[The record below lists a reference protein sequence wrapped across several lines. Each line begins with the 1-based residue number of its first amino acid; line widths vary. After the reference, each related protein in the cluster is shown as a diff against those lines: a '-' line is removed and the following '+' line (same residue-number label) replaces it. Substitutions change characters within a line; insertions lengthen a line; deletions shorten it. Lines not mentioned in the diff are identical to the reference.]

1 MAGGADAT
9 AEAGTVL
16 ELSPAALE
24 AVLAA
29 RAAEDDAAGLALW
42 VEVSGVERGSYA
54 YEMWFEAPGDAG
66 PHDVVERH
74 GELTVVVPAT
84 SAPMLRGARL
94 DVGSHED
101 GSEGLVLL
109 NPNAPPSASSPSAP
123 AVEVPESDLSG
134 PVAQAILRVLEE
146 EVNPQ
151 IALHGGRADLVA
163 YEEGVAYLRMSGGC
177 QGCGLARV
185 TLSQGIAVAIE
196 EAVPEVREVR
206 DVTDHASGTN
216 PYYEP
221 AKK

>member
-1 MAGGADAT
+1 MAGDPETTVT
-9 AEAGTVL
+9 AATVL
-16 ELSPAALE
+16 EVSPAALE

-29 RAAEDDAAGLALW
+29 RAAEPEAGGLALW

-54 YEMWFEAPGDAG
+54 YEMWFQEARDAG
-66 PHDVVERH
+66 PRDVVERH
-74 GELTVVVPAT
+74 GELTVVIPAA
-84 SAPMLRGARL
+84 SAPKLRGARL
-94 DVGSHED
+94 DVGLHED
-101 GSEGLVLL
+101 ESEGLVLL
-109 NPNAPPSASSPSAP
+109 NPNTPPSGSFEDGP
-123 AVEVPESDLSG
+123 AVAVPESDLSG
-134 PVAQAILRVLEE
+134 PVAQAILRVLED

-163 YEEGVAYLRMSGGC
+163 YEDGVAYLRMSGGC